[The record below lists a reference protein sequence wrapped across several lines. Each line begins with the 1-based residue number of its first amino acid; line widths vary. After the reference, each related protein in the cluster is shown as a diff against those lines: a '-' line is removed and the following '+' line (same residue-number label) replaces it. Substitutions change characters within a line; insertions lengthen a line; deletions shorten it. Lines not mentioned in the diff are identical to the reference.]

1 MTQIDSSNVSSVELR
16 ERAEALFA
24 QARELSTKEFE
35 STMNFLA
42 EKLPRMGKTKKDAV
56 VHLLMMMKA
65 AEAEE
70 TLAEV
75 FTKSGSQLR
84 GAKKSPLDLD
94 SIGARPRVGAT
105 YKLPSGEIWTR
116 KQKKGPTKRS
126 FAEHAR
132 TSTWVSM
139 EA

>member
-1 MTQIDSSNVSSVELR
+1 MSAAELR
-16 ERAEALFA
+16 ERAEALFN

-42 EKLPRMGKTKKDAV
+42 DKLTRMGKTKKDAV
-56 VHLLMMMKA
+56 IHLLMMMKA
-65 AEAEE
+65 AEADE

-75 FTKSGSQLR
+75 RTKSGFQQR
-84 GAKKSPLDLD
+84 GANKLPLDLD

-105 YKLPSGEIWTR
+105 YKLPSGESWTR
-116 KQKKGPTKRS
+116 KQKAGPTKKS

-132 TSTWVSM
+132 TSTWASM